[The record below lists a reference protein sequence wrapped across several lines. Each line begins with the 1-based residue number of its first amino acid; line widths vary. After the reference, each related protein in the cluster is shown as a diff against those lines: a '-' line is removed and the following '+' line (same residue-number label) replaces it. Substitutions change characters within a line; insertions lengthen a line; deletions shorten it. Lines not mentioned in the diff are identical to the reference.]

1 MGYLG
6 FLLLLLGAGGM
17 DNENLMLPAVFVLVG
32 LALVVVENLVQK
44 RKADAHHLP
53 K

>member
-17 DNENLMLPAVFVLVG
+17 DNENLMIPAVFVLVG

-44 RKADAHHLP
+44 RKAIANNRP